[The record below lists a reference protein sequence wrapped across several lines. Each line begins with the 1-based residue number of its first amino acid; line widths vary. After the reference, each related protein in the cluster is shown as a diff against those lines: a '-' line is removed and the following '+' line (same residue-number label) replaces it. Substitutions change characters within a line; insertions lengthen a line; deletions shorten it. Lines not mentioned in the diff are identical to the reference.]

1 MTVLSVSL
9 YISSES
15 LHFFSSSSWFII
27 VIIHINQLYTLKSS
41 KNFSKAKTVKYL
53 ILIPIIPKLCC
64 CFSIE
69 QEKKKFVLYCKSTDA
84 AILSHGW
91 YGSHYFFRSLII
103 NMQKKFWITVVL
115 FLLFETIIYYTIIL
129 HYNTTLINKAENQF
143 EIIYN
148 KTYLEKTA
156 NMYQNYNNNN
166 TNNNYYYINLHI
178 IIIKN

>member
-1 MTVLSVSL
+1 
-9 YISSES
+9 
-15 LHFFSSSSWFII
+15 
-27 VIIHINQLYTLKSS
+27 
-41 KNFSKAKTVKYL
+41 
-53 ILIPIIPKLCC
+53 
-64 CFSIE
+64 
-69 QEKKKFVLYCKSTDA
+69 
-84 AILSHGW
+84 
-91 YGSHYFFRSLII
+91 
-103 NMQKKFWITVVL
+103 MQKQFWITVVL